1 LLNEE
6 KNINIRIYLRNFNLS
21 EKSDYT
27 LWKAIKKL
35 AIKKPQQIS
44 ISIMKQNGYWA
55 RID

>member
-1 LLNEE
+1 
-6 KNINIRIYLRNFNLS
+6 LRNFNLS